1 MVIIKRKSNYQKK
14 KLNLK
19 SELPKNFNWNI
30 SILKFLQTY
39 KT

>member
-1 MVIIKRKSNYQKK
+1 MVIIKKKQLSK

-30 SILKFLQTY
+30 SILKFLKTY